1 MLSIK
6 IAFDECWSISLKHP
20 QSMLWSHMW
29 NVKWFNITKNTACE
43 RWSVSEMEKV
53 FLEIIY
59 LWIYLKALWPS
70 TNHLTIKVSL
80 YLSNRYLANLSIFVA
95 GILLWFTRGW
105 NFQSLLECFMIL
117 ILVLLMIFCWSPN
130 LPKSATKI
138 KLP

>member
-29 NVKWFNITKNTACE
+29 NVKWFNITQHVRDDQCQ
-43 RWSVSEMEKV
+43 RWKRY

-59 LWIYLKALWPS
+59 LWIYLMALLPS

-105 NFQSLLECFMIL
+105 NFQSSLECFMIL

-130 LPKSATKI
+130 FPKSASKK